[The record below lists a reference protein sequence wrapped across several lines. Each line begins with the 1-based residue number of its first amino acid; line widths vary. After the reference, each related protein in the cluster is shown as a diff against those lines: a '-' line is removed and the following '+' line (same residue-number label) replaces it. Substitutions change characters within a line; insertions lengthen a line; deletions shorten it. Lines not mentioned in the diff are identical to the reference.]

1 MTTRLRKRFKL
12 PFARF
17 NRPHPAP
24 RTNAIIY
31 ICMLLGAAGM
41 ASCSNIDCPLSNSV
55 SAKYIF
61 YNSAGKASAV
71 VKDTLTVKAA
81 GTDTIFFNRGVNLKE
96 VNLPISYRKNADTLL
111 FCIPNTGESR
121 TDTVVVGHTNEAH
134 FESID
139 CSPSM
144 FHKITSVTLK
154 KGSGSENVARID
166 SVALNTPKVNYNVA
180 ENFKVYITLP

>member
-1 MTTRLRKRFKL
+1 MTIRLRKRFKL

-81 GTDTIFFNRGVNLKE
+81 GTDTILFNRGVNLTE
-96 VNLPISYRKNADTLL
+96 VNLPMSYRQNADTLL
-111 FCIPNTGESR
+111 FCISNTGESR

-166 SVALNTPKVNYNVA
+166 SVALNNPKVNYNVA

>member
-12 PFARF
+12 PAARQSH
-17 NRPHPAP
+17 PHRATH
-24 RTNAIIY
+24 TNAIIY

-41 ASCSNIDCPLSNSV
+41 FSCSNIDCPLSNSV

-61 YNSAGKASAV
+61 YNSAGNATAV
-71 VKDTLTVKAA
+71 LKDTLTVKAA
-81 GTDTIFFNRGVNLKE
+81 GTDTVLFNRGVNLTE
-96 VNLPISYRKNADTLL
+96 VNLPISYRQNADTLL
-111 FCIPNTGESR
+111 FCISNTGGSR
-121 TDTVVVGHTNEAH
+121 TDTVVIGHTNEAH

-144 FHKITSVTLK
+144 FHKITSVSLIN
-154 KGSGSENVARID
+154 GSGSENVARID
-166 SVALNTPKVNYNVA
+166 SVALNNPKVNYNVV

>member
-1 MTTRLRKRFKL
+1 
-12 PFARF
+12 
-17 NRPHPAP
+17 
-24 RTNAIIY
+24 
-31 ICMLLGAAGM
+31 MLLGAAVM
-41 ASCSNIDCPLSNSV
+41 VSCSNIDCPLSNSV

-61 YNSAGKASAV
+61 CNSAGKASVV

-81 GTDTIFFNRGVNLKE
+81 GTDTILFNRGVNLTE
-96 VNLPISYRKNADTLL
+96 VNLPMSYRQNDDTLL
-111 FCIPNTGESR
+111 FCISNTGESR

-154 KGSGSENVARID
+154 KGSGSEKVARID
-166 SVALNTPKVNYNVA
+166 SVALSNPKVNYNVV